1 MRISNLLLLAFIF
14 QSCIALRQEKKV
26 VPNKQQID
34 QIRKAHPE
42 IVAFGTSLVKNEIIA
57 ENDVRLEYINT
68 KQLQEL
74 ILKDT
79 HKLKSVI
86 ITTSGCSGPKHALAY
101 LDFVRKNY
109 SYASM
114 YLIFTSNFD
123 DISTIQKL
131 LFTYKYSDQAYI
143 VDPSYKM
150 NVADSRERGFNFRNE
165 LDSTCKEDIIGV
177 PYYLLFDTK
186 GTLIM
191 HGYPSFIGP
200 LANIPSDYIKWFNEH

>member
-14 QSCIALRQEKKV
+14 QSCLTLRQEKKV
-26 VPNKQQID
+26 ILNKQQID

-42 IVAFGTSLVKNEIIA
+42 IVAFGTTHTKNEIVA
-57 ENDVRLEYINT
+57 EKEIQLEYINT

-74 ILKDT
+74 VLKDT
-79 HKLKSVI
+79 NKLKSIVI
-86 ITTSGCSGPKHALAY
+86 ITSGCSGTKYALEY
-101 LDFVRKNY
+101 IDFVKKNY

-131 LFTYKYSDQAYI
+131 LFTYKYYDQAYI

-150 NVADSRERGFNFRNE
+150 NAVDSRERGFNFRNE
-165 LDSTCKEDIIGV
+165 LNSACKGDLIGV
-177 PYYLLFDTK
+177 PYYLLFDQK

-191 HGYPSFIGP
+191 HGYPSFKGP
-200 LANIPSDYIKWFNEH
+200 LANIPSDYIKWFNEQ